1 MTVDPATTATEAP
14 APPAPKP
21 RPGIVAL
28 LTFDGFL
35 CALLSVFF
43 LGLYIGTV
51 PFPITI
57 VLAGAANMLLVMAMR
72 AETGSASRA
81 AWPLLA
87 WIVGFV
93 VCLAGGSGGDQLLV
107 ADWRTLLLP
116 VGALAPAGLHL
127 FVARM
132 AALTSAVRQPA
143 PRP

>member
-1 MTVDPATTATEAP
+1 MTVDPATTATEVP

-57 VLAGAANMLLVMAMR
+57 VLAGAANMLLVLAMR
-72 AETGSASRA
+72 AETGSTSRA

-93 VCLAGGSGGDQLLV
+93 LCLAGGPGGDQLLV